1 MRLKRCLHN
10 TLIPAKTSNKVAMIQ
25 RRLAWPLNTHKL
37 RNGPSLI
44 MIPQLMCIAHAC
56 VEFYIELRKE
66 SLMEN
71 LRIDNDLD
79 L

>member
-1 MRLKRCLHN
+1 M
-10 TLIPAKTSNKVAMIQ
+10 KTSNKVEMIQ

-44 MIPQLMCIAHAC
+44 MISQLMCIGLDTCIVHAC

-71 LRIDNDLD
+71 LRIENDPD